1 MEDLSFIS
9 LLPRTTL
16 QTWTGM
22 MTKYQRV
29 VISGPSRSGKS
40 FLATKMAEYLVLR
53 SGEELRPDSV
63 VSFRA
68 DRASAQECSDF
79 VTKMGEQE
87 RGQGGPGVVI
97 IDNIHHQGS
106 KIMQIFSK
114 LETTIE
120 ETPFIIC
127 TSHQTEYLSDLVE
140 TFNFGEITLGNDVE
154 LLQGLLGRYLRR
166 KMLNIEVG
174 SKLANLEMPEAI
186 QWLLRIYCNLYIFV
200 KTTSGT
206 ASFLSPSVFMPCPV
220 DSTAQLR
227 EWFID
232 LWNSSLI
239 NLLRQVVQDRERE
252 AGVRGAD
259 DFEDPVKFVIRTWP
273 WLDQADGLPQALL
286 KVKTESCVLKAE
298 QKQKED
304 KDEDPLVS

>member
-1 MEDLSFIS
+1 MYDVWWVAFYLLLNKPKCGTPGQLLS
-9 LLPRTTL
+9 
-16 QTWTGM
+16 
-22 MTKYQRV
+22 
-29 VISGPSRSGKS
+29 
-40 FLATKMAEYLVLR
+40 
-53 SGEELRPDSV
+53 
-63 VSFRA
+63 
-68 DRASAQECSDF
+68 
-79 VTKMGEQE
+79 
-87 RGQGGPGVVI
+87 
-97 IDNIHHQGS
+97 
-106 KIMQIFSK
+106 
-114 LETTIE
+114 IE
-120 ETPFIIC
+120 
-127 TSHQTEYLSDLVE
+127 E

-252 AGVRGAD
+252 AGVRGAE
-259 DFEDPVKFVIRTWP
+259 DFEDPVRFVIRTWP